1 MGSKVVEVAQWKIGP
16 GNPLLWILG
25 PCVIESRDLVLS
37 VADHLA
43 SMASRMKIQ
52 VVFKSSFDKAN
63 RSSGKTFRGPG
74 IQEGMRILEE
84 VRQKTG
90 LPVLTDIHE
99 TAQAQPAAEVCEVLQ
114 IPAFLAR
121 QTDLLFAAGKTGR
134 VINVKKGQFMAPWDM
149 KNVVSKL
156 AEVDNH
162 RVILTERGSTF
173 GYGNLVT
180 DMRSIPLMQDLGAPV
195 VFDATHA
202 VQMPGAGGD
211 RSSGDRRMVPYLAKA
226 AVAAGCDGLF
236 LETHPDPENALSD
249 GPNMIALSNLSK
261 LIETCMRIRKAID
274 LP

>member
-261 LIETCMRIRKAID
+261 LIETCMRIRHAID

>member
-1 MGSKVVEVAQWKIGP
+1 
-16 GNPLLWILG
+16 
-25 PCVIESRDLVLS
+25 
-37 VADHLA
+37 
-43 SMASRMKIQ
+43 
-52 VVFKSSFDKAN
+52 
-63 RSSGKTFRGPG
+63 
-74 IQEGMRILEE
+74 LEE
-84 VRQKTG
+84 VRQNTG

-180 DMRSIPLMQDLGAPV
+180 DMR
-195 VFDATHA
+195 
-202 VQMPGAGGD
+202 
-211 RSSGDRRMVPYLAKA
+211 
-226 AVAAGCDGLF
+226 
-236 LETHPDPENALSD
+236 
-249 GPNMIALSNLSK
+249 
-261 LIETCMRIRKAID
+261 
-274 LP
+274 

>member
-1 MGSKVVEVAQWKIGP
+1 MGSKVVEVAQWKIGS

-37 VADHLA
+37 VADYLA

-261 LIETCMRIRKAID
+261 LIETCMRIRQAID

>member
-25 PCVIESRDLVLS
+25 PCVIESRELVLS

-261 LIETCMRIRKAID
+261 LIETCMRIRQAID

>member
-1 MGSKVVEVAQWKIGP
+1 
-16 GNPLLWILG
+16 
-25 PCVIESRDLVLS
+25 
-37 VADHLA
+37 
-43 SMASRMKIQ
+43 MASRMKIQ

-261 LIETCMRIRKAID
+261 LIETCMRIRQAID

>member
-16 GNPLLWILG
+16 GKPLLWILG
-25 PCVIESRDLVLS
+25 PCVIESRELVLS

-180 DMRSIPLMQDLGAPV
+180 DMRSIPFMQDLGAPV

-261 LIETCMRIRKAID
+261 LIETCMRIRQAID

>member
-261 LIETCMRIRKAID
+261 LIETCMRIRQAID